1 MSELTA
7 LDATGQAELVRRG
20 DVKPA
25 ELVEAAIARIEA
37 VDPELNAVVTPMFED
52 ALERARGEL
61 PEGPFAGVPYLL
73 KDFGEVE
80 VAGVRFTEGS
90 GFLADFVP
98 PTDGEMVR
106 RLRRAGF
113 VICGKTNTPEFGI
126 LPTTE
131 GAFLGAAR
139 NPWDTS
145 RSPGGSSGGSAAAVA
160 ARMVPAAYGND
171 GGGSIR
177 IPGSCCGLFGL
188 KPTRARNTMAP
199 KFGEFAGGIA
209 EAHALTVSVRDS
221 ARILDATC
229 GPAPGDPS
237 MAPPP
242 SRPFAEEV
250 GADPGRLRIGSTA
263 EAPTGVPVD
272 DDCRRAVAE
281 TAELLEELGHQVS
294 ELRIPVDG
302 ERLTDAFIT
311 VWASGTA
318 WVCRHWSRRTDRE
331 MAPDDVEPLTWA
343 LKEMGEGRTSVDYLE
358 AWETLHLLS
367 RDFAGLYDDVDVVL
381 TPTIAEARPR
391 SGSSTPPPR
400 TPCGG

>member
-1 MSELTA
+1 
-7 LDATGQAELVRRG
+7 
-20 DVKPA
+20 
-25 ELVEAAIARIEA
+25 
-37 VDPELNAVVTPMFED
+37 
-52 ALERARGEL
+52 
-61 PEGPFAGVPYLL
+61 
-73 KDFGEVE
+73 
-80 VAGVRFTEGS
+80 
-90 GFLADFVP
+90 
-98 PTDGEMVR
+98 MVR